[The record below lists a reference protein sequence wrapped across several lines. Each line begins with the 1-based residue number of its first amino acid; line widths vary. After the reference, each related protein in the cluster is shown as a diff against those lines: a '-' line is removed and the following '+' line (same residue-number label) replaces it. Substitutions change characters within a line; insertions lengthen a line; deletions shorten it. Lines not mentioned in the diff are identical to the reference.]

1 MASTDNV
8 SIQYCNTAQCKI
20 CRLQRLDEDPNFHSS
35 LAYNQYKKNNNGSC
49 NTRNCIY
56 LISCSAENCHLKYIG
71 FTTTM
76 LNKRLAGHRANIL
89 SGTEGCIML
98 EHFTKFHNICDM
110 IIKPIDVCDGK
121 VLRDREKF
129 WMQELNS
136 IYPYGLNSRIDIQGI
151 HDAHEHVKKGEVI
164 YKTFNTVK
172 NNRTKRGSGVNRRGN
187 TDQDPNLIIFDP
199 QAFINSC
206 TINEVHSINKHCR
219 MLLMN
224 LKIPDVRKLVI
235 HVSKLLNSELVK
247 YNYNQ
252 FLLFVIRD
260 LCLYRLTI
268 KQKEKSRKSL
278 KYIMI
283 THVNGLIEEI
293 NMNKIIKSK
302 DSLDKFPGDKEYILN
317 TGTSYKY
324 SKTIRN
330 KVTNYSNVAK
340 NVDLPAQCKCMDYFQ
355 YIDIHHGHVITGN
368 INIIDNI
375 EIRQLLHKGLNFRE
389 KQPHNLKK
397 AQASVQSGIDK
408 FIGDCSVTL
417 KFNLKMFSPWK
428 KFILQK
434 VRDDLAKKNNTH
446 STYKVLDQA
455 ENKNFLQHFHEHFV
469 IVPVDKAAK
478 NIGII
483 CKYFYIQILKK
494 EVQDSGNFVITSET
508 TNSIISRYDNLLKR
522 YNCNVL
528 TNKKLPFI
536 YWIPKFHKNPVD
548 FRYITS
554 GRDTIV
560 HKLSNIV
567 GTGLKSM
574 LKLEKTNRRH
584 LHKFDEIKDFYVID
598 DNQEVIKYMII
609 ENIMGNK
616 PKTIKT
622 YDFKS
627 LYGNIP
633 HNKLKYNVTQFI
645 TSIFQLKGK
654 KYLNITC
661 KSATFSDRK
670 GTSISF
676 TQQDFIS
683 ITNFLINNC
692 FILHDKKVCKE
703 VVGIPTGTN
712 CAADLANIFLH
723 VFEKSNVQ
731 KLVEENNK
739 EGLDMLGV
747 NFRYQDDLISFAGGT
762 GNEIVIFNT
771 YPNEMIIKNTNLSA
785 NHATYLDLDIKVIDN
800 NYIFKSFDKRKEF
813 SFPIVNYPN
822 LHGNIPSKAAYGVFT
837 SQLVRF
843 VKINLNVEDF
853 ANDVKHLINKLR
865 NQGYDTN
872 RLMNTYVKFTRKYI
886 ATWAKFGIDISNIN
900 FLQTI
905 F

>member
-1 MASTDNV
+1 
-8 SIQYCNTAQCKI
+8 
-20 CRLQRLDEDPNFHSS
+20 
-35 LAYNQYKKNNNGSC
+35 
-49 NTRNCIY
+49 
-56 LISCSAENCHLKYIG
+56 
-71 FTTTM
+71 
-76 LNKRLAGHRANIL
+76 
-89 SGTEGCIML
+89 
-98 EHFTKFHNICDM
+98 
-110 IIKPIDVCDGK
+110 
-121 VLRDREKF
+121 
-129 WMQELNS
+129 MQELNS

-151 HDAHEHVKKGEVI
+151 HDAHEHVKKCEVI

-172 NNRTKRGSGVNRRGN
+172 NNRTKRGSGVNRRAN

-206 TINEVHSINKHCR
+206 TINVVHSINKHCR

-268 KQKEKSRKSL
+268 KQKEKSKKNL

-293 NMNKIIKSK
+293 NMNKITKSE

-340 NVDLPAQCKCMDYFQ
+340 NVDLPAQCKCMDYIQ

-368 INIIDNI
+368 INIIDNV

-417 KFNLKMFSPWK
+417 KINLKIFSPWK

-434 VRDDLAKKNNTH
+434 VMDDLAKKNNTH
-446 STYKVLDQA
+446 SAYKVLDQA

-469 IVPVDKAAK
+469 VVPVDKAAK

-483 CKYFYIQILKK
+483 CKSFYIQILKK
-494 EVQDSGNFVITSET
+494 EVQDSGNFVTTSET

-522 YNCNVL
+522 YNCNVT

-536 YWIPKFHKNPVD
+536 YWIPKFHKTPVD

-584 LHKFDEIKDFYVID
+584 LHKFDEIKDFYIID
-598 DNQEVIKYMII
+598 DNQEVINYMII

-616 PKTIKT
+616 SKTIKT

-627 LYGNIP
+627 LYGKIP
-633 HNKLKYNVTQFI
+633 HNKLKYNVSQFI

-661 KSATFSDRK
+661 KSATF
-670 GTSISF
+670 
-676 TQQDFIS
+676 
-683 ITNFLINNC
+683 
-692 FILHDKKVCKE
+692 
-703 VVGIPTGTN
+703 
-712 CAADLANIFLH
+712 
-723 VFEKSNVQ
+723 
-731 KLVEENNK
+731 
-739 EGLDMLGV
+739 
-747 NFRYQDDLISFAGGT
+747 
-762 GNEIVIFNT
+762 
-771 YPNEMIIKNTNLSA
+771 
-785 NHATYLDLDIKVIDN
+785 
-800 NYIFKSFDKRKEF
+800 
-813 SFPIVNYPN
+813 
-822 LHGNIPSKAAYGVFT
+822 
-837 SQLVRF
+837 
-843 VKINLNVEDF
+843 
-853 ANDVKHLINKLR
+853 
-865 NQGYDTN
+865 
-872 RLMNTYVKFTRKYI
+872 
-886 ATWAKFGIDISNIN
+886 
-900 FLQTI
+900 
-905 F
+905 

>member
-1 MASTDNV
+1 M
-8 SIQYCNTAQCKI
+8 
-20 CRLQRLDEDPNFHSS
+20 
-35 LAYNQYKKNNNGSC
+35 
-49 NTRNCIY
+49 
-56 LISCSAENCHLKYIG
+56 
-71 FTTTM
+71 
-76 LNKRLAGHRANIL
+76 
-89 SGTEGCIML
+89 
-98 EHFTKFHNICDM
+98 
-110 IIKPIDVCDGK
+110 
-121 VLRDREKF
+121 
-129 WMQELNS
+129 
-136 IYPYGLNSRIDIQGI
+136 
-151 HDAHEHVKKGEVI
+151 
-164 YKTFNTVK
+164 
-172 NNRTKRGSGVNRRGN
+172 
-187 TDQDPNLIIFDP
+187 
-199 QAFINSC
+199 
-206 TINEVHSINKHCR
+206 
-219 MLLMN
+219 
-224 LKIPDVRKLVI
+224 
-235 HVSKLLNSELVK
+235 
-247 YNYNQ
+247 
-252 FLLFVIRD
+252 
-260 LCLYRLTI
+260 
-268 KQKEKSRKSL
+268 
-278 KYIMI
+278 
-283 THVNGLIEEI
+283 
-293 NMNKIIKSK
+293 
-302 DSLDKFPGDKEYILN
+302 
-317 TGTSYKY
+317 
-324 SKTIRN
+324 
-330 KVTNYSNVAK
+330 
-340 NVDLPAQCKCMDYFQ
+340 
-355 YIDIHHGHVITGN
+355 
-368 INIIDNI
+368 
-375 EIRQLLHKGLNFRE
+375 
-389 KQPHNLKK
+389 
-397 AQASVQSGIDK
+397 
-408 FIGDCSVTL
+408 
-417 KFNLKMFSPWK
+417 
-428 KFILQK
+428 
-434 VRDDLAKKNNTH
+434 DDLTKKNNTH

-739 EGLDMLGV
+739 EDLDMLGV